1 VGQESSAADA
11 LSGSSCRHCALQET
25 CSTEAGGE
33 GPFSGVALV
42 VAAVGYFCAP
52 LVTAL
57 GGALVF
63 DQSPLLQLVGGV
75 GGLGVGMLVAVRVA
89 RRVRIGP
96 KKGAGA

>member
-1 VGQESSAADA
+1 MDA
-11 LSGSSCRHCALQET
+11 LSGSSCRQCGLQET
-25 CSTEAGGE
+25 CGAETDSQ
-33 GPFSGVALV
+33 GPFRGVALV
-42 VAAVGYFCAP
+42 VAALGYFCAP

-75 GGLGVGMLVAVRVA
+75 GGLGVGMLVAVCVA
-89 RRVRIGP
+89 RHVRIGP